1 MKLPAE
7 LETIADKLF
16 SGCTSLKSIT
26 ILDTLKHINSYAF
39 YECGS
44 LSSIKLPESLTE
56 IGESAFQD
64 CLPLINLSLNS
75 NVTSI
80 GKNAFKGDPFLILS
94 CINNDYA
101 VSYAQ
106 ENNLL
111 YATVEMTKK
120 G

>member
-1 MKLPAE
+1 MKN
-7 LETIADKLF
+7 
-16 SGCTSLKSIT
+16 IT
-26 ILDTLKHINSYAF
+26 IPETVKYINASAF
-39 YECGS
+39 YGCGS
-44 LSSIKLPESLTE
+44 LSSIKLPESLTK

-75 NVTSI
+75 SVTNI

-120 G
+120 SVTATLEQDVLSNM